1 MTTYVQLAHQ
11 PLALLT
17 YRCQRERMMCLLLLL
32 TLFQVIR
39 RHSMHVAVGLFE
51 VMDIS
56 GITMAPKLNKLLDR
70 FSLTQKTLAFVQ
82 DERSNL

>member
-1 MTTYVQLAHQ
+1 
-11 PLALLT
+11 
-17 YRCQRERMMCLLLLL
+17 
-32 TLFQVIR
+32 
-39 RHSMHVAVGLFE
+39 MHVAVGLFE

-70 FSLTQKTLAFVQ
+70 FSLTQKTLAFVK